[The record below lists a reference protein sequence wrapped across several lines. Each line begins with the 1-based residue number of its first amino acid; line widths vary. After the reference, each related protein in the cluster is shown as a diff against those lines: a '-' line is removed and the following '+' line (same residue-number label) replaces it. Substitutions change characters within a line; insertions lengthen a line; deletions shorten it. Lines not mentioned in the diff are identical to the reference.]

1 MQNLISVLK
10 DWFGQEELI
19 GRVLAK
25 IGPEKSS
32 EILEVLAEEEG
43 LNNNITKNQNTN
55 ED

>member
-1 MQNLISVLK
+1 MEDLKALLK

>member
-10 DWFGQEELI
+10 DWFGQEELL

-32 EILEVLAEEEG
+32 EVLEVLAEEEG
-43 LNNNITKNQNTN
+43 LTNNITKNQNTN

>member
-1 MQNLISVLK
+1 MSNLISKLK

-19 GRVLAK
+19 GRILAK
-25 IGPEKSS
+25 LGPEKTS

-43 LNNNITKNQNTN
+43 FKIKSNQKSENN